1 MNFIDM
7 YKKIAEIDRA
17 APMYERVTVN
27 PDGTRTPSFADQM
40 RANGAQS
47 SPEPAQPA
55 VVPLNKRFD
64 PRFKNGPEPYTID
77 IDGVV
82 YKFAGRDKS
91 APGGGEVIK
100 VPAAVIGIRGLGAVS
115 VELGKDGMYYPA
127 PASNEAAEEV
137 EQPLDEVAQLR
148 KDLGLDLL
156 SESLMDECG
165 DMPMPGAMAHS
176 DQADSVTMN
185 ISMNGSGKGGIKD
198 LMDILKNIEDGPSD
212 SGAEI
217 VIGSNIDDMEHPFDE
232 VYANEPDTE
241 VQPIDAVIPTG
252 NDLSSK
258 GAEAPK
264 VNGGGNPMTME
275 SLKSQLDRLYQEIK
289 EGADLEVRGKHK
301 GKPLAEFGVNLTQ
314 PRTSWSHKGP
324 AEYDDKAN
332 TDAMSAKYDAMIKQT
347 GQELA
352 KEKADPRG
360 SPRHIQ
366 YLQDQIKGLEKE
378 RMHNMFVAM
387 PDDATNALRKQAIAN
402 NELTPGQW
410 LQKATQYFKGK
421 ITGQPQPGVEYDR
434 VDTLKQLK
442 PGWITPTP
450 YKPGQ

>member
-1 MNFIDM
+1 MINCWPINCQQENNMNFIDM

-198 LMDILKNIEDGPSD
+198 LMDILKNIEDGPGD

-217 VIGSNIDDMEHPFDE
+217 VIGTDIEGMEHPFDE

-241 VQPIDAVIPTG
+241 VQPIDAVMPTG

-289 EGADLEVRGKHK
+289 EEKTTESAKWRDAKHK
-301 GKPLAEFGVNLTQ
+301 DKLYTQEPRDYDQYDYHDDDYYNGPKPDDYPGEKNL
-314 PRTSWSHKGP
+314 KGGG
-324 AEYDDKAN
+324 EYDHN
-332 TDAMSAKYDAMIKQT
+332 
-347 GQELA
+347 
-352 KEKADPRG
+352 DPLRKGYGRGGRG
-360 SPRHIQ
+360 SPVEKGPRKGLPSRNHITS
-366 YLQDQIKGLEKE
+366 LKGSIKGAHGSHPRPNLPK
-378 RMHNMFVAM
+378 
-387 PDDATNALRKQAIAN
+387 
-402 NELTPGQW
+402 
-410 LQKATQYFKGK
+410 
-421 ITGQPQPGVEYDR
+421 
-434 VDTLKQLK
+434 
-442 PGWITPTP
+442 
-450 YKPGQ
+450 

>member
-17 APMYERVTVN
+17 APMYERVVGDE
-27 PDGTRTPSFADQM
+27 PTPPGIN
-40 RANGAQS
+40 RLTGKPIEPQS
-47 SPEPAQPA
+47 APAAPTDAPA
-55 VVPLNKRFD
+55 VVPLGKRFD

-91 APGGGEVIK
+91 APGGGEIIK

-176 DQADSVTMN
+176 DQTDSVTMN

-198 LMDILKNIEDGPSD
+198 LMDILKNIEDGPGNA
-212 SGAEI
+212 GAEI
-217 VIGSNIDDMEHPFDE
+217 VIGSDIEGMEHPFDE

-241 VQPIDAVIPTG
+241 VQPIPTG

-258 GAEAPK
+258 GQEAPK

-289 EGADLEVRGKHK
+289 ESHQEKTTMKHIKNPTDGEKKAGKDIK
-301 GKPLAEFGVNLTQ
+301 AEKDG
-314 PRTSWSHKGP
+314 R
-324 AEYDDKAN
+324 
-332 TDAMSAKYDAMIKQT
+332 
-347 GQELA
+347 
-352 KEKADPRG
+352 
-360 SPRHIQ
+360 
-366 YLQDQIKGLEKE
+366 
-378 RMHNMFVAM
+378 
-387 PDDATNALRKQAIAN
+387 
-402 NELTPGQW
+402 
-410 LQKATQYFKGK
+410 
-421 ITGQPQPGVEYDR
+421 
-434 VDTLKQLK
+434 LKD
-442 PGWITPTP
+442 
-450 YKPGQ
+450 